1 MIAKLRGIVDFI
13 GEDSLILDVN
23 GVGYLVFASRRTLS
37 MLPARGGDAGLMIET
52 HVREDHIHLYGFAD
66 NAEKQWFSLLTTVQG
81 VGAKVAL
88 ALLSVLTPTDLLRAI
103 AAQDTTALCRA
114 PGIGPKVATRIVGE
128 LKDKAAKLNLGP
140 VAGPTPQGAGDA
152 PAKTSS
158 KSKKSAKPSGDATGA
173 AGGDRDGD
181 GEPVVDD
188 SVVLAD
194 AVSALVN
201 LGYGRSEAFGAV
213 GRAAQQAGDDK
224 SIDTLIRLGLKE
236 LSA

>member
-13 GEDSLILDVN
+13 GEDSVIIDVN
-23 GVGYLVFASRRTLS
+23 GVGYLVFASRRTLT
-37 MLPARGGDAGLMIET
+37 MLPQNGGEAGLMIET

-66 NAEKQWFSLLTTVQG
+66 NAEKQWFALLTTVQG

-88 ALLSVLTPTDLLRAI
+88 ALLSVLSPTDLLRAL

-128 LKDKAAKLNLGP
+128 LKDKAARLNLGP
-140 VAGPTPQGAGDA
+140 VAA
-152 PAKTSS
+152 PAAPAASPAATS
-158 KSKKSAKPSGDATGA
+158 SKKSAKSAKPVGDVSIDTAEA
-173 AGGDRDGD
+173 A
-181 GEPVVDD
+181 PVVDD
-188 SVVLAD
+188 GAVLAD

-213 GRAAQQAGDDK
+213 GKAAQQAGEDK
-224 SIDTLIRLGLKE
+224 TLDTLIRLGLKE

>member
-13 GEDSLILDVN
+13 GEDSVIIDVN
-23 GVGYLVFASRRTLS
+23 GVGYLVFASRRTLT
-37 MLPARGGDAGLMIET
+37 MLPPKGGEAGLMIET

-66 NAEKQWFSLLTTVQG
+66 NAEKQWFALLTTVQG

-88 ALLSVLTPTDLLRAI
+88 ALLSVLSPTDLLRAL

-128 LKDKAAKLNLGP
+128 LKDKAARLNLGP
-140 VAGPTPQGAGDA
+140 VAA
-152 PAKTSS
+152 PVASAATAATSS
-158 KSKKSAKPSGDATGA
+158 KKSVKSAKPVDDVSIDTADTA
-173 AGGDRDGD
+173 
-181 GEPVVDD
+181 PVVDD
-188 SVVLAD
+188 GAVLAD

-201 LGYGRSEAFGAV
+201 LGYGRSEAFGVV
-213 GRAAQQAGDDK
+213 GKAAQQVGDDK
-224 SIDTLIRLGLKE
+224 TLDALIRQGLKE